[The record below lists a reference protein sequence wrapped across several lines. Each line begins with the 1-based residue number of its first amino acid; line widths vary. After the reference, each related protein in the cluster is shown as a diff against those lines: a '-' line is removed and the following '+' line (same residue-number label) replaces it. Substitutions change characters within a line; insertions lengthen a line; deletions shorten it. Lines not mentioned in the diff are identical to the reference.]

1 MHELNF
7 LEVVED
13 EADEVEKCA
22 ENQHAEAFCRK
33 NFEEVFGNYQA

>member
-1 MHELNF
+1 MHKLDF
-7 LEVVED
+7 LEIVEN

-33 NFEEVFGNYQA
+33 NFEEDFGNYQA